1 MAWIKTVSDTEAAG
15 LLKQIYSDAV
25 KRAGRVYN
33 IVKLQSLNPETL
45 KASLGLY
52 MSTMFLHSSITRAQR
67 EMIAT
72 VVSWA
77 NKCHY

>member
-1 MAWIKTVSDTEAAG
+1 MAWIKTINESDAEG
-15 LLKQIYSDAV
+15 FLKKIYSEAV
-25 KRAGRVYN
+25 NRAEKVYN

-52 MSTMFLHSSITRAQR
+52 MSTMFLHSSITRVQR
-67 EMIAT
+67 EMLAT
-72 VVSWA
+72 VVSWV